1 MVVPPGFEPRLAEPK
16 SDVLPLHHGTILIC
30 FVKSSAKVVYYLERT
45 KLFRPF
51 FRMDCGTIIVW

>member
-30 FVKSSAKVVYYLERT
+30 FVKSSAKVAQYIERT
-45 KLFRPF
+45 KLFNPF
-51 FRMDCGTIIVW
+51 FRV